1 MIMQHDETVQNIIEE
16 LIDTFDEYMFCMCFA
31 TQGIR
36 EHGEKLALGSFSND
50 HQTWIGSKLDS
61 NPKMHA
67 RIKTLE
73 CIEKCK
79 ENSGFSNEIR
89 KSLLCT
95 MYSLWDEYYRHR
107 VAAASN
113 MDAKSLICPL
123 MGDMRKIRHC
133 VIHHKSIVPEAG
145 ISFEVL
151 DWQLSS
157 GKLEITH
164 EHFLDF
170 NDAVRGGRMKIHS
183 CKLSPEMEEIFE
195 QMTAKERKRYEDFY
209 KIKGNKENDVEWP
222 GLEQVLKRIQQSKCK
237 QSESEA

>member
-1 MIMQHDETVQNIIEE
+1 MSKQHTETVQSIMGEF
-16 LIDTFDEYMFCMCFA
+16 IDTFDEYLICMFFA
-31 TQGIR
+31 TSGIR
-36 EHGEKLALGSFSND
+36 DYGEKLALGSFSDD

-67 RIKTLE
+67 RIKTVE

-79 ENSGFSNEIR
+79 EGGSFSNEIR

-95 MYSLWDEYYRHR
+95 MYSLWDELYRHR

-113 MDAKSLICPL
+113 IEAKNLVCPL
-123 MGDMRKIRHC
+123 MGDLRKIRHC
-133 VIHHKSIVPEAG
+133 IIHNKSIVPEVG
-145 ISFEVL
+145 IIFEVL
-151 DWQLSS
+151 DWQLSP

-170 NDAVRGGRMKIHS
+170 NDAVRGSGMKIRS
-183 CKLSPEMEEIFE
+183 FRLSPEMEELFE
-195 QMTAKERKRYEDFY
+195 KMTSKERKNFEDFY

-222 GLEQVLKRIQQSKCK
+222 GLKQVLKRIEQVRSSTK
-237 QSESEA
+237 